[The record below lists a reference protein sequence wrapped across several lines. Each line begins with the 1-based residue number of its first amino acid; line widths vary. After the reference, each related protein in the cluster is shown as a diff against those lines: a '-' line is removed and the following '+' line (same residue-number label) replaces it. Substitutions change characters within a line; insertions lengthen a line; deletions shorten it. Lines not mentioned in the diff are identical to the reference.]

1 MRSEGRRA
9 GGEREGKKP
18 LDFAKSQHPPPES
31 IIIPILAARGQGLG
45 AFFGY
50 QCFVGLG
57 PCPLAARIGARIMI
71 NSGGGRVSWRSAIR
85 RALEAAA
92 LHDPQK
98 KGRKRPRGEGKKR
111 LFSLR
116 QGAFSLF
123 PPLSLLPP
131 FFWGSVARPRA
142 FFPPA
147 PLLPSCPHCEWVF
160 LGLSGVV
167 GLHHP
172 RALGATRPQ
181 AYGLL
186 RLPRQ
191 PHALF
196 GRWVVFVQLKSL
208 LFGGVPPSPPR
219 L

>member
-18 LDFAKSQHPPPES
+18 LDFAKSQHPPSES
-31 IIIPILAARGQGLG
+31 IIIPILAARGQGLE

-50 QCFVGLG
+50 RCFVGLG

-111 LFSLR
+111 LFSLTAGR
-116 QGAFSLF
+116 FF
-123 PPLSLLPP
+123 PFPAPQP
-131 FFWGSVARPRA
+131 FAA
-142 FFPPA
+142 FFLGVGRAAAGFFPSRSPPA
-147 PLLPSCPHCEWVF
+147 LLPSLRVGVF
-160 LGLSGVV
+160 GAVGRCRAASSPRVGRYAPAGLRPAASAKAAARAFRV
-167 GLHHP
+167 GG
-172 RALGATRPQ
+172 RFA
-181 AYGLL
+181 L
-186 RLPRQ
+186 RLCSSSCW
-191 PHALF
+191 
-196 GRWVVFVQLKSL
+196 G
-208 LFGGVPPSPPR
+208 
-219 L
+219 